1 MECATSLETF
11 SDFIRTSRYPPLDV
25 ALFRALCVHVCVSV
39 RVRVHV
45 YLSFFLCECCFSA
58 AALVAGGFWNVL
70 LLTRMCL
77 AL

>member
-1 MECATSLETF
+1 MCYF
-11 SDFIRTSRYPPLDV
+11 SRN
-25 ALFRALCVHVCVSV
+25 LFRLYPHIPLSSIGYRSLPCVVCACV
-39 RVRVHV
+39 RERARARAR
-45 YLSFFLCECCFSA
+45 LSPFFLCECCFSA

>member
-1 MECATSLETF
+1 MCYF
-11 SDFIRTSRYPPLDV
+11 SRN
-25 ALFRALCVHVCVSV
+25 LFRLYPHIPLSSIGYHSLPCVVRACV
-39 RVRVHV
+39 RERARARAR
-45 YLSFFLCECCFSA
+45 LSLFFLCECWFSA